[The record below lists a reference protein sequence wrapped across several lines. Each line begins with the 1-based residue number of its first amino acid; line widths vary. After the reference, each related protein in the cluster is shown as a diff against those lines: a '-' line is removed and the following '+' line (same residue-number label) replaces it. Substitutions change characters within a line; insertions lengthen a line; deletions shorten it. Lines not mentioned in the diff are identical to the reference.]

1 MSDKHSRLNKFEKRR
16 KNTKAISIF
25 IVIGS
30 ILLVLLIGLLVFG
43 ENNKDAN
50 QAEEKKSELVIEE
63 SGQEKT
69 EKDNDDTETEDEA
82 SEEDTEEDDDETIE
96 KESAEPSDDNVTEA
110 YTANWKPIGTEQ
122 EGEHTTQFEK
132 ETQDWKEME
141 RAASLAA
148 EIDESDMMT
157 WRIENG
163 GDPQKTI
170 ATVSDNE
177 ETEVYRVY
185 LSWIDKKGW
194 QPTKIEILKEN
205 DKK

>member
-1 MSDKHSRLNKFEKRR
+1 MNDKHSRLNKFEKRR

-43 ENNKDAN
+43 DNDNDTD

-63 SGQEKT
+63 SGQEET
-69 EKDNDDTETEDEA
+69 EKDNDDTEDEA
-82 SEEDTEEDDDETIE
+82 SEEDTKEEDDETIE
-96 KESAEPSDDNVTEA
+96 KESVESSDDNVTEA
-110 YTANWKPIGTEQ
+110 YTANWKPIGTKQ

-141 RAASLAA
+141 QAASLAA

-185 LSWIDKKGW
+185 LSWIDEEGW
-194 QPTKIEILKEN
+194 QPTKVEILKEN